1 MIVEMIHS
9 YFSST
14 NTTVIYD
21 ELYKIV
27 CMLNNKSILCKL
39 LCKYLKSKHD
49 DFDVKLS
56 CG

>member
-14 NTTVIYD
+14 TTTVIYD

-39 LCKYLKSKHD
+39 LCKYLKSKHA